1 MIRTTLCWLVAGVTL
16 LNAAP
21 DAVWE
26 HCSDGAEGRM
36 TQFAGG
42 GGVKIAAY
50 LGKAAVAART
60 GGAIPV
66 ARMGDRF

>member
-1 MIRTTLCWLVAGVTL
+1 MIRTTLCWLLAGATPL
-16 LNAAP
+16 AAAP
-21 DAVWE
+21 AAVWD
-26 HCSDGAEGRM
+26 HYSDGSEGHI
-36 TQFAGG
+36 TEFAGA